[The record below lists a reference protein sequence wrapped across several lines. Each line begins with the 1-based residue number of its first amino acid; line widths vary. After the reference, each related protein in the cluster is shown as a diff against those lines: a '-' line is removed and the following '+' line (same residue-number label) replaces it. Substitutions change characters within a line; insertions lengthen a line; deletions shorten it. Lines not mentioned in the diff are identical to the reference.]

1 MKRIFVTFLG
11 ISTIAL
17 AADNTRHDKKSEKP
31 NVIVIL
37 ADDMGYSD
45 IGSYGSEIHTPHI
58 DRLASEGIRFT
69 QFYNA
74 ARCCPTRAALLTG
87 MYHHRAGMGGMTGTG
102 IELPAYQGYINDE
115 SMTMGEV
122 FQSGGYK
129 TYLSGKWHVGDA
141 EASWPANR
149 GFDESFCVIG
159 GAADY
164 FDPYKGDYKK
174 IKMVRNRE
182 QYIPPDSGF
191 YMTDVISEQ
200 AVDFIGD
207 HVASDPETPFLLY
220 LAYTAPHW
228 PLQAPAEDIERY
240 SATYRVGWDSIRLN
254 RYKRMQQLGIID
266 KGTRLT
272 DRDETVPAWDSLT
285 GEEQSAWARKM
296 AVYAAMVDRMDQGIG
311 SVLDV
316 LDKKG
321 ISENTIVI
329 FLSDN
334 GGCMELAEQFGKN
347 QPGSDPGGP
356 GSFISYEANWAN
368 ASNTPFRYFKHWMHE
383 GGIATPFIIRYP
395 EAVTAN
401 SWRHAPAHIIDV
413 VPTLMAYTGV
423 NRPETYRGKALKPMD
438 GKSLVPVLEGDDR
451 TVHEALYWEHLGFRA
466 VRKGDWKLV
475 STFPD
480 EKWALYNLQEDRS
493 ETTDL
498 SAAFPDKVTE
508 LDKLYVQWAE
518 RSEVMPWKEA
528 RKYRRRR
535 NN

>member
-1 MKRIFVTFLG
+1 
-11 ISTIAL
+11 
-17 AADNTRHDKKSEKP
+17 
-31 NVIVIL
+31 
-37 ADDMGYSD
+37 
-45 IGSYGSEIHTPHI
+45 
-58 DRLASEGIRFT
+58 
-69 QFYNA
+69 
-74 ARCCPTRAALLTG
+74 
-87 MYHHRAGMGGMTGTG
+87 
-102 IELPAYQGYINDE
+102 
-115 SMTMGEV
+115 
-122 FQSGGYK
+122 
-129 TYLSGKWHVGDA
+129 
-141 EASWPANR
+141 
-149 GFDESFCVIG
+149 
-159 GAADY
+159 
-164 FDPYKGDYKK
+164 
-174 IKMVRNRE
+174 
-182 QYIPPDSGF
+182 
-191 YMTDVISEQ
+191 
-200 AVDFIGD
+200 
-207 HVASDPETPFLLY
+207 
-220 LAYTAPHW
+220 
-228 PLQAPAEDIERY
+228 
-240 SATYRVGWDSIRLN
+240 
-254 RYKRMQQLGIID
+254 
-266 KGTRLT
+266 
-272 DRDETVPAWDSLT
+272 
-285 GEEQSAWARKM
+285 
-296 AVYAAMVDRMDQGIG
+296 
-311 SVLDV
+311 
-316 LDKKG
+316 
-321 ISENTIVI
+321 
-329 FLSDN
+329 
-334 GGCMELAEQFGKN
+334 MELAEQFGKN